1 MFRFDQYCCCGSV
14 LEHGYGDDVAA
25 GPDIFRYLDYR
36 AYLRDW
42 FDSRKAANPR
52 FSHRGFSRRVG
63 QKSPSLLADIVSRR
77 RNLTPELIEAFVPVL
92 GLRADAARFF
102 GLLVELDQADS
113 ADRRNDAFGQI
124 AATRRFREA
133 RQIEGDSFRYLS
145 NWYIPAVRELARRPD
160 FCPEPGWVSRTLNPT
175 ITPAQARTALEVLHS
190 LGMLVEQE
198 DGWAQA
204 EGAVTT
210 PSEVV
215 GLAVHNYHHGML
227 QLAQEA
233 ITRHRP
239 QDRHFMAVTVC
250 IPEALMPRLKDEL
263 NAMTERLLDLCDGA
277 SGEAERVYQIHL
289 HTFPLSDGRAEEEE
303 P

>member
-1 MFRFDQYCCCGSV
+1 MS
-14 LEHGYGDDVAA
+14 A

-63 QKSPSLLADIVSRR
+63 QKSPSLLADIIGRR
-77 RNLTPELIEAFVPVL
+77 RNLTPDLIDAFAPVL
-92 GLRADAARFF
+92 GLRAEEARFF
-102 GLLVELDQADS
+102 GLLVELDQADTTEH
-113 ADRRNDAFGQI
+113 RNAAFSRI
-124 AATRRFREA
+124 AATQRFRDA
-133 RQIEGDSFRYLS
+133 RKIDGDSFRYLS
-145 NWYIPAVRELARRPD
+145 NWFIPAVRELARRPD
-160 FCPEPGWVSRTLNPT
+160 FRSDPDWVARTLNPT
-175 ITPAQARTALEVLHS
+175 ITAAQARVALEVLHS
-190 LGMLVEQE
+190 LGMLVEQD
-198 DGWAQA
+198 DGWVQA

-210 PSEVV
+210 PREVV
-215 GLAVHNYHHGML
+215 GLAVHNYHDGML
-227 QLAQEA
+227 RLAQEA

-250 IPEALMPRLKDEL
+250 IPESLVPQLKDEL

-277 SGEAERVYQIHL
+277 AGAAERVYQIHL
-289 HTFPLSDGRAEEEE
+289 HTFPLSDGIAEEEE